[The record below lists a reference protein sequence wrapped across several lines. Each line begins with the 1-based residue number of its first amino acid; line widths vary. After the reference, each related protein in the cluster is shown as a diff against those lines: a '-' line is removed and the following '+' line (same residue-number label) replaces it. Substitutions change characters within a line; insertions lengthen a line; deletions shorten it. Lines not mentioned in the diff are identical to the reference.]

1 MNHLVSA
8 FDLGRVESS
17 LLERK
22 KQLVQETSMLFNW
35 ILLAL
40 VLGGFAYFLYVQYN
54 ATAIA
59 EQEQEKRIPFEP
71 QVWYSATRNVRSE
84 EYGRQLQPYE
94 VETRYGLLVIFLLKK
109 PRNAFKKSWLHL
121 LLRKSPHRKKH
132 LKRRNRSGRW
142 LKL

>member
-17 LLERK
+17 LLERR
-22 KQLVQETSMLFNW
+22 KQLVEETSMMFNW
-35 ILLAL
+35 FLLVL

-84 EYGRQLQPYE
+84 EYGRQLQPFE
-94 VETRYGLLVIFLLKK
+94 AETRYGL
-109 PRNAFKKSWLHL
+109 P
-121 LLRKSPHRKKH
+121 
-132 LKRRNRSGRW
+132 
-142 LKL
+142 

>member
-22 KQLVQETSMLFNW
+22 NQLVQETSMLFNW
-35 ILLAL
+35 VLLCL

-54 ATAIA
+54 ATAEA
-59 EQEQEKRIPFEP
+59 MQEQEKRIPFEP

-84 EYGRQLQPYE
+84 EYGRQLQPFE
-94 VETRYGLLVIFLLKK
+94 AETRYGI
-109 PRNAFKKSWLHL
+109 P
-121 LLRKSPHRKKH
+121 
-132 LKRRNRSGRW
+132 
-142 LKL
+142 